1 MNTGARGSSHAS
13 MLDTYREVVTPEGV
27 ALHLPA
33 AGPVPRA
40 LAWAIDLS
48 IRMVLLMVAS
58 MVLAM
63 LGTAGFGPYAVLM
76 FLVFWFYPVLFEVL
90 DHGRTPG
97 KRALGLR
104 GLAALTRNLMRTV
117 DMLPFGYATGLLA
130 SLADPWGRRLGDMVA
145 GTLVVHDARP
155 HEPQAAPVSAALA
168 PAVVLLPHEQ
178 AALVAFGERG
188 PQLTQERQ
196 AELADLAEPLVQ
208 ARGSLAVARLY
219 GIAEDR
225 TKTGRFRVE
234 PDHPPG
240 ERQEIFVHRHQAEW
254 TAFEQWLDVRGGN
267 ARKARA
273 HRREW
278 HGLRD
283 HEMPERYRRLCQ
295 QLAAAG
301 VAADVYH
308 PAVDGGEVRARH
320 GLIDR
325 EHHALH
331 RRERE
336 VQAGTRPC
344 TGSPGKERCRRTRR
358 FSSCC
363 SRARSS

>member
-1 MNTGARGSSHAS
+1 
-13 MLDTYREVVTPEGV
+13 
-27 ALHLPA
+27 
-33 AGPVPRA
+33 
-40 LAWAIDLS
+40 
-48 IRMVLLMVAS
+48 
-58 MVLAM
+58 M
-63 LGTAGFGPYAVLM
+63 LGTAGFGAYAVLM

-104 GLAALTRNLMRTV
+104 VIAANGAPVGWLAAFTRNLMRTV

-219 GIAEDR
+219 GIANWLL
-225 TKTGRFRVE
+225 GR
-234 PDHPPG
+234 
-240 ERQEIFVHRHQAEW
+240 
-254 TAFEQWLDVRGGN
+254 
-267 ARKARA
+267 
-273 HRREW
+273 
-278 HGLRD
+278 
-283 HEMPERYRRLCQ
+283 
-295 QLAAAG
+295 
-301 VAADVYH
+301 
-308 PAVDGGEVRARH
+308 
-320 GLIDR
+320 
-325 EHHALH
+325 
-331 RRERE
+331 
-336 VQAGTRPC
+336 
-344 TGSPGKERCRRTRR
+344 
-358 FSSCC
+358 
-363 SRARSS
+363 RS